1 LAIGAYIIGSNPTPT
16 PTPST
21 STVSRIYTIGNSLT
35 DTVNYSA
42 FKPLIESK
50 GNVQN
55 IGRHMI
61 PGAPL
66 SWIWDHADG
75 GFNEA
80 PYGLYPN
87 ALPNYTWDAVTL
99 QPFDRLIDDDTTTI
113 KKFVDLTRQ
122 KAENSNTQFYIFS
135 HWMRRSSDTAPLD
148 YETMW
153 MRPYTNGWDGTNE
166 TKDYYEK
173 LLVSVREQTP
183 YLSKPVLI
191 IPVGDVM
198 RELNRRMKAG
208 QVPGYTDI
216 VQIYADGIH
225 LNNVGQLLTGAT
237 FYATIYKTDPHGASY
252 AAYDAATGAADVR
265 ISNALATAI
274 YDVVWDVVKGHPYSG
289 VS

>member
-1 LAIGAYIIGSNPTPT
+1 
-16 PTPST
+16 
-21 STVSRIYTIGNSLT
+21 
-35 DTVNYSA
+35 
-42 FKPLIESK
+42 
-50 GNVQN
+50 
-55 IGRHMI
+55 MI

-75 GFNEA
+75 GFSEQ

-99 QPFDRLIDDDTTTI
+99 QPFDRPIEDDSEYSKRFI
-113 KKFVDLTRQ
+113 DLTRQ

-135 HWMRRSSDTAPLD
+135 HWMRKKNDGSLNYDSEWL
-148 YETMW
+148 
-153 MRPYTNGWDGTNE
+153 RPYAGAYTGTQE

-173 LLVSVREQTP
+173 LVVDLRAQTP

-198 RELNRRMKAG
+198 YELNQRMKAG

-216 VQIYADGIH
+216 TQIYADGIH
-225 LNNVGQLLTGAT
+225 LNNVGSLITGAT

-265 ISNALATAI
+265 ITDALANAV
-274 YDVVWDVVKGHPYSG
+274 YDAVWDVVRGHPYSG